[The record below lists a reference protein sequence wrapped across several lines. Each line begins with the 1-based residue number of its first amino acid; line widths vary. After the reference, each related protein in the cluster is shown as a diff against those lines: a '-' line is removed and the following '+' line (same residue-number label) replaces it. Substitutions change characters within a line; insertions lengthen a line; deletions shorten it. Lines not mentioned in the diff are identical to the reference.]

1 MSDLKKVESSSVSI
15 KSTTSTISFT
25 GSIRLKLDVLKEKIH
40 RSNEQR
46 KQNRMEQTSMRTITE
61 YLALK

>member
-25 GSIRLKLDVLKEKIH
+25 GSIRSKLDVLKEKIH

>member
-1 MSDLKKVESSSVSI
+1 MSDLKKIESSNVSI